1 MSKSKKGVRNFAP
14 KKSVTEKQAKD
25 MSLVSVVTDSAIV
38 SVAVNSVNTHK
49 YSHPTGH
56 GQVAEDFFAA
66 KNGGEVIYSEGRNFK
81 NAADVIVNGEEF
93 QVKCHATASSAN
105 RAIRDSEGNVRY
117 ADDMG
122 IVVPTE
128 QVEFLSNRGVN
139 VVDLGASYTD
149 IKQMS
154 TEVLT
159 TITANTMVE
168 NLGTIAGV
176 SSVSSVAK
184 LMNSE
189 VFYDA
194 SSTDKCIMVV
204 KELLVSTT
212 ISGLVTSALI
222 AFSNIESAVN
232 KIDILS
238 AVSPYSYLASLG
250 ALSIEAF
257 TVMDSSSFMEK
268 LSIVF
273 RGIVLLVCGSFGVP
287 IAGSIISNVLKAIF
301 GWFKFN
307 KGESYVQC

>member
-14 KKSVTEKQAKD
+14 KRSVTAKQARD
-25 MSLVSVVTDSAIV
+25 MSLVSVVADSTVV

-139 VVDLGASYTD
+139 AVDLGASYAD
-149 IKQMS
+149 IKEMS

-159 TITANTMVE
+159 TITMHTVVDH
-168 NLGTIAGV
+168 LGTIAAT
-176 SSVSSVAK
+176 SSASSVAI
-184 LMNSE
+184 LMNSKE
-189 VFYDA
+189 FYEADI
-194 SSTDKCIMVV
+194 TNRCIMVI
-204 KELLVSTT
+204 KKLLVSTT
-212 ISGLVTSALI
+212 VSTLISSTII
-222 AFSNIESAVN
+222 AFSNIEAVVS
-232 KIDILS
+232 KLDILS
-238 AVSPYSYLASLG
+238 PLSSLSYVSSLG
-250 ALSIEAF
+250 ALSLEALLLEEN
-257 TVMDSSSFMEK
+257 SSFMEK
-268 LSIVF
+268 LSIAF
-273 RGIVLLVCGSFGVP
+273 RGIVLLLCGISGYP